1 MTALFC
7 EPMRERIF
15 SASLTT
21 NGLDKQLSY
30 QKQNN
35 CKLFLKKHVL
45 IWNFWIFVSMV
56 PACVLLHVV
65 QNCLFFIEERRNLF
79 RHQIGLHHCKVWRFC
94 RILQQRPLRVPLL
107 FLLFWERRG
116 TLIACCCLASARPS
130 SRTDDGYTAKELPQ
144 EHVFLT
150 LGLLKT
156 NPEPVSASV

>member
-79 RHQIGLHHCKVWRFC
+79 RHQIGLHHCKV
-94 RILQQRPLRVPLL
+94 
-107 FLLFWERRG
+107 
-116 TLIACCCLASARPS
+116 
-130 SRTDDGYTAKELPQ
+130 
-144 EHVFLT
+144 
-150 LGLLKT
+150 
-156 NPEPVSASV
+156 